1 MKSMYLPLLALALAA
16 FGIGTTEFVIMGLL
30 PDVARDLDVTIPD
43 AGMLITGY
51 ALGVAIGAPIMAF
64 ATARFP
70 RKKALIGLMA
80 IFIAG
85 NAFCAMAENYDLLM
99 IARVVTALCHGAFF
113 GIGSIAAANLAPPN
127 RRASAIAMMFMGLTI
142 ANVLG
147 VPFGTLLGQEMGWRA
162 TFWAVTAIGVA
173 AFAALAFLLPRDK
186 PETPPSLLTE
196 MAVLRDVRVWMALG
210 LTIFNS
216 AAIFALFT
224 YIAPILGEITQITP
238 RAVSYTLLLI
248 GVGLTVG
255 NFIGGRMTD
264 RHPRTTLLVTFIAVG
279 LFQLIFYWS
288 ALSFIPA
295 EITLFLWGV
304 AFFASCSAVHYNAIT
319 AGSRAPNLISTIN
332 VGAFNTGNALGA
344 WAGGKVI
351 EAELGLRAVP
361 LTAVGFSVLTILLCL
376 AFLRTRGKDTGAQTP
391 QEENDKNTDLQ
402 AAPHAI

>member
-70 RKKALIGLMA
+70 RKKALIGLMG

-85 NAFCAMAENYDLLM
+85 NAFCALAENYDLLM
-99 IARVVTALCHGAFF
+99 LARVVTALCHGAFF

-162 TFWAVTAIGVA
+162 TFWAVTTIGVT
-173 AFAALAFLLPRDK
+173 AFIALAVLLPRDK
-186 PETPPSLLTE
+186 PEAPPSLMTE
-196 MAVLRDVRVWMALG
+196 IAVLRDARVWMALG
-210 LTIFNS
+210 LTVFNS

-224 YIAPILGEITQITP
+224 YIAPILGDITQISP

-264 RHPRTTLLVTFIAVG
+264 RHPRATLLVTFIAVG

-319 AGSRAPNLISTIN
+319 AGNRAPNLISTIN

-361 LTAVGFSVLTILLCL
+361 LTAVGFSVLTVMLCL
-376 AFLRTRGKDTGAQTP
+376 VFLRTRGRDIDTHPPIKTSPEKEIRQP
-391 QEENDKNTDLQ
+391 V
-402 AAPHAI
+402 PHAC